1 MAEAGYPG
9 TELEIWQGI
18 VAPLGMPPALVR
30 RLNEEFVR
38 AALAPEVADKAAA
51 QGVDMTTSTPEEFGR
66 LIASDVDRLGKVVRD
81 AGIKAQ

>member
-1 MAEAGYPG
+1 
-9 TELEIWQGI
+9 
-18 VAPLGMPPALVR
+18 
-30 RLNEEFVR
+30 
-38 AALAPEVADKAAA
+38 VADKAAA